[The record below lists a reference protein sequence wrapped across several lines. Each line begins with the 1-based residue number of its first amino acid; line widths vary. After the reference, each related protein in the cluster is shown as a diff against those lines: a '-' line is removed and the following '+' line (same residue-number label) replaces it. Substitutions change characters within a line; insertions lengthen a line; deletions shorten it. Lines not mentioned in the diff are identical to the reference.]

1 MRKEAALAF
10 AVHSFFQSPPAKN
23 QNGEERQGER
33 AGRAVLRAW
42 RASHAIGAH
51 FLGQS
56 HHARGACEIKGSAG
70 SKSELFDTMTTNFG
84 GPERIRTADLLIA
97 NEALYQLSYGPK
109 PTDDSSNFYL

>member
-1 MRKEAALAF
+1 MRSGKA
-10 AVHSFFQSPPAKN
+10 
-23 QNGEERQGER
+23 R
-33 AGRAVLRAW
+33 GRDARYSA
-42 RASHAIGAH
+42 RGGIRSGAIGAYNPV
-51 FLGQS
+51 QS